1 MNDEHQRYA
10 YWAYLGRPSFFVN
23 FRTLD
28 LNLLR
33 VFDAVMAE
41 GSLTRAAERLAM
53 TQPAASHALKRLHV
67 AVGEDLFHRT
77 AFGMRGTARA
87 ELLWPQVRAALA
99 QLQAAL
105 SPRDFDPTTDAATFN
120 IAMADA
126 TAALLLPS
134 LVTAIESSNA
144 LANIRVLPL
153 TTRDP
158 RRLVEEADADLAVG
172 YFPNAIAAIVAQGG
186 DATLHHRQLYA
197 TEYVCVM
204 RRDHPLAGQ
213 ELTLDTFVDAHH
225 LLVTFSGRAHGFVD
239 EALATLG
246 RQRRI
251 VLTVNQF
258 ATAGSVV
265 ARSDLL
271 TVLPRQ
277 FLPATGVEHRLVDKP
292 LPLTLSAVTVEM
304 MWHLRKD
311 DDPAH
316 RWLRERVV
324 AAAARQP
331 LVRR

>member
-1 MNDEHQRYA
+1 M
-10 YWAYLGRPSFFVN
+10 N

-53 TQPAASHALKRLHV
+53 TQPAASHALKRLHT
-67 AVGEDLFHRT
+67 AIGEELFHRT
-77 AFGMRGTARA
+77 AVGMRPTARA
-87 ELLWPQVRAALA
+87 EALWPQVSAALA

-105 SPRDFDPTTDAATFN
+105 SPRSFDPTTDAANFN

-126 TAALLLPS
+126 TAAMLLPQLIS
-134 LVTAIESSNA
+134 SIESERA
-144 LANIRVLPL
+144 LANLRILPL

-158 RRLVEEADADLAVG
+158 RRLVDDGDADLAVG
-172 YFPNAIAAIVAQGG
+172 YFPNAIAAIVAQGQ

-197 TEYVCVM
+197 SEYVCVM
-204 RRDHPLAGQ
+204 RRDHPLAER
-213 ELTLDTFVDAHH
+213 ELTLDAFVEAHH
-225 LLVTFSGRAHGFVD
+225 LLVSFSGRPHGFVD
-239 EALATLG
+239 QALATLG

-265 ARSDLL
+265 AKSDLL
-271 TVLPRQ
+271 TVLPRE
-277 FLPATGVEHRLVDKP
+277 FLPATGVEHRLVQRP
-292 LPLTLSAVTVEM
+292 LPLPLAPITVEM

-311 DDPAH
+311 DEPAH
-316 RWLRERVV
+316 RWLRDRLYE
-324 AAAARQP
+324 AAARKP
-331 LVRR
+331 RR

>member
-1 MNDEHQRYA
+1 M
-10 YWAYLGRPSFFVN
+10 N

-53 TQPAASHALKRLHV
+53 TQPAASHALKRLHM
-67 AVGEDLFHRT
+67 AVGEDLLLRT
-77 AFGMRGTARA
+77 AFGMRPTARA
-87 ELLWPQVRAALA
+87 EALWPQVRAALA
-99 QLQAAL
+99 QLQGAL
-105 SPRDFDPTTDAATFN
+105 SPRTFDSKRDNASFN

-126 TAALLLPS
+126 TAAMLLPQLIS
-134 LVTAIESSNA
+134 AIEAEQA
-144 LANIRVLPL
+144 LANLRVLPL

-158 RRLVEEADADLAVG
+158 RRLVEDGDADLAVG
-172 YFPNAIAAIVAQGG
+172 YFPTAIAAIVAQGD
-186 DATLHHRQLYA
+186 DAALHHRQLYA

-204 RRDHPLAGQ
+204 RRDHPLADQ
-213 ELTLDTFVDAHH
+213 ELTLDTFVAAHH
-225 LLVTFSGRAHGFVD
+225 LLVSFSGRAHGFVD
-239 EALATLG
+239 QALAALG

-271 TVLPRQ
+271 TVLPRE
-277 FLPATGVEHRLVDKP
+277 FLPATGAEHRLVQKP
-292 LPLTLSAVTVEM
+292 LPLPLASVTVEM

-316 RWLRERVV
+316 RWLRERVLD
-324 AAAARQP
+324 AASRKP
-331 LVRR
+331 RLR

>member
-1 MNDEHQRYA
+1 
-10 YWAYLGRPSFFVN
+10 VN

-33 VFDAVMAE
+33 VFDAVMSE
-41 GSLTRAAERLAM
+41 GSLTRAAERLSM
-53 TQPAASHALKRLHV
+53 TQPAASHALKRLHG
-67 AVGEDLFHRT
+67 AVGEDLLLRT
-77 AFGMRGTARA
+77 AFGMRPTARA
-87 ELLWPQVRAALA
+87 EALWPQVRAALT
-99 QLQAAL
+99 QLQGAF
-105 SPRDFDPTTDAATFN
+105 SPRSFDPATDAATFN

-126 TAALLLPS
+126 TAAMLLPQ
-134 LVTAIESSNA
+134 LVTSIETVRA
-144 LANIRVLPL
+144 LANIRILPL

-158 RRLVEEADADLAVG
+158 RRLVEDGDADLAVG
-172 YFPNAIAAIVAQGG
+172 YFPTAIAAIVAQDE
-186 DATLHHRQLYA
+186 DAALHHRQLY
-197 TEYVCVM
+197 TSEYVCVM
-204 RRDHPLAGQ
+204 RLDHPLAGKP
-213 ELTLDTFVDAHH
+213 LTLDAFVEAHH
-225 LLVTFSGRAHGFVD
+225 LLVSFSGRPHGFVD
-239 EALATLG
+239 QALAALG

-277 FLPATGVEHRLVDKP
+277 FLPATGVEHRLVEKP
-292 LPLTLSAVTVEM
+292 IPLSLGAVNVEM

-316 RWLRERVV
+316 RWLREHVV
-324 AAAARQP
+324 AAASRQP

>member
-1 MNDEHQRYA
+1 MFDIKDMHTAHVLRSTP
-10 YWAYLGRPSFFVN
+10 PSVN

-53 TQPAASHALKRLHV
+53 TQPAASHALKRLHG
-67 AVGEDLFHRT
+67 AVGEELFHRT
-77 AFGMRGTARA
+77 AHGMRGTARA

-105 SPRDFDPTTDAATFN
+105 SPPSFDPTRDAATFN

-126 TAALLLPS
+126 TAAMLLPQVVS
-134 LVTAIESSNA
+134 AIESARA

-186 DATLHHRQLYA
+186 DAALHHRQLYA

-213 ELTLDTFVDAHH
+213 ELTLDTFVAAHH

-239 EALATLG
+239 EALATPG
-246 RQRRI
+246 RQPGI
-251 VLTVNQF
+251 VLPVNQF

-271 TVLPRQ
+271 TVLPQQ
-277 FLPATGVEHRLVDKP
+277 FLPATRVEHRLPQKAPP
-292 LPLTLSAVTVEM
+292 LPPCAGNRAKL
-304 MWHLRKD
+304 W
-311 DDPAH
+311 DP
-316 RWLRERVV
+316 
-324 AAAARQP
+324 
-331 LVRR
+331 

>member
-1 MNDEHQRYA
+1 
-10 YWAYLGRPSFFVN
+10 VN

-53 TQPAASHALKRLHV
+53 TQPAASQALKRLHV

-87 ELLWPQVRAALA
+87 EVLWPQVRAALA
-99 QLQAAL
+99 QLQSAL
-105 SPRDFDPTTDAATFN
+105 SPRSFDPALDAATFN

-126 TAALLLPS
+126 TAAMLLPP
-134 LVTAIESSNA
+134 LVTAIEGQRA
-144 LANIRVLPL
+144 LANIRTLPL

-186 DATLHHRQLYA
+186 EATLHHRQLYS

-204 RRDHPLAGQ
+204 RRDHPLADQ
-213 ELTLDTFVDAHH
+213 ELTVDTFVEAHH

-277 FLPATGVEHRLVDKP
+277 FLPATGVEHRLVQKP
-292 LPLTLSAVTVEM
+292 LPLQLASVNVEM

-316 RWLRERVV
+316 RWLRELVV
-324 AAAARQP
+324 DAAARQP